1 MLGKT
6 ELRDIKRIASF
17 YDKFVL
23 VLNIAAPIDM
33 SELCDAEDINAVLLI
48 GQGGSESGSAC
59 ADIISGKSSPSG
71 KLTST
76 WARKYSD
83 YPFADEFAGL
93 NGDVFDSYYKEDIFV
108 GYRYFDS
115 FEINPL
121 YPFGFG
127 LSYTDFEL
135 STDSFEIN
143 GENIEVGVRVRN
155 IGDVFQAK
163 RLLKYM
169 QNLPSATLQNRS
181 KVLPHS

>member
-83 YPFADEFAGL
+83 YPL
-93 NGDVFDSYYKEDIFV
+93 PMNLRDSTEMFLIPIIKRIFSSVTDI
-108 GYRYFDS
+108 S
-115 FEINPL
+115 I
-121 YPFGFG
+121 
-127 LSYTDFEL
+127 
-135 STDSFEIN
+135 
-143 GENIEVGVRVRN
+143 
-155 IGDVFQAK
+155 
-163 RLLKYM
+163 
-169 QNLPSATLQNRS
+169 RS
-181 KVLPHS
+181 K